1 MAATAAQ
8 HHSLQR
14 VRLNLAPEVYQAA
27 QRSKHRRALAISA
40 AVTISL
46 IAIGIVVVE
55 LITLGGQAVLIN
67 SLNSQ
72 IKEKQGKISAIA
84 DLPAAVTA
92 QQNLTTLA
100 ALQSQK
106 VYISRFFEELQKL
119 APQGISVSSVSIT
132 PDNQIQ
138 VSASAK
144 SYSLVTKFT
153 KALEASNVTVGT
165 GAAATQQPYFSDVVL
180 SGVSNNNGSVDFQLT
195 AQMSPEVTGGN

>member
-1 MAATAAQ
+1 MAAAAAQ

-84 DLPAAVTA
+84 DLPAAATA
-92 QQNLTTLA
+92 
-100 ALQSQK
+100 
-106 VYISRFFEELQKL
+106 
-119 APQGISVSSVSIT
+119 
-132 PDNQIQ
+132 
-138 VSASAK
+138 
-144 SYSLVTKFT
+144 
-153 KALEASNVTVGT
+153 
-165 GAAATQQPYFSDVVL
+165 
-180 SGVSNNNGSVDFQLT
+180 
-195 AQMSPEVTGGN
+195 